1 MIKVPMSLCFADIE
15 SPPFP
20 LPRLLLGSFL
30 SPISFFAHADF
41 FSFSPQ
47 WGAWSQASQNTDL
60 PSPIAQHVYYDVLS
74 VFHSVFQREAT
85 GSHHFLQKSPFT
97 VMFIHCHRTKILA
110 QILPSIKREKN
121 TEVKREKTK
130 LKSNDMR
137 SWYLWIV
144 PIDMENRT
152 PNHFTNI
159 AGIQRRP
166 KG

>member
-30 SPISFFAHADF
+30 SPIFFFAHADF

-60 PSPIAQHVYYDVLS
+60 PSPIAQHVYYNVLS

>member
-1 MIKVPMSLCFADIE
+1 MIKVPMSLCFAEIE

-20 LPRLLLGSFL
+20 LPRLPLGSFL
-30 SPISFFAHADF
+30 SPIFFFAHADF

-60 PSPIAQHVYYDVLS
+60 PSPIAQHVYYNVLS

-110 QILPSIKREKN
+110 QILPSIKREK
-121 TEVKREKTK
+121 
-130 LKSNDMR
+130 
-137 SWYLWIV
+137 
-144 PIDMENRT
+144 
-152 PNHFTNI
+152 
-159 AGIQRRP
+159 IQR
-166 KG
+166 